1 MELGAFARLTRIEH
15 GIMLS
20 LAAAIGIIISLGAL
34 PSLQFLLL
42 AMLPPFFIELASFS
56 LNDLL
61 DVKSDRINKR
71 ADRPLVS
78 GNATRSEA
86 FDIAV
91 VGFLAG
97 NIVAYAI
104 SLDAFAITLAFSLLS
119 IAYNLRLK
127 DIALLGNAYIALTMA
142 LPFAYGSIIAAGTI
156 TDDIAFLASIAF
168 VVGLAREIM
177 KTVQDMEGDR
187 KARRAATLPMLLG
200 AKSSLRLSSLLYVA
214 AIALSAAPFFSPS
227 GAYYNNYAYALPI
240 ALTDALLLY
249 VALGC
254 FSRGAEFL
262 KAGRSISLL
271 ALGIGL
277 LGFLAGAIY

>member
-20 LAAAIGIIISLGAL
+20 LAAAIGIIVSLGAL

-78 GNATRSEA
+78 GDATRSEA

-97 NIVAYAI
+97 NVVAYAI

-119 IAYNLRLK
+119 IAYSMKLK

-142 LPFAYGSIIAAGTI
+142 IPFAYGSIIAAGTI
-156 TDDIAFLASIAF
+156 TGDIAFLASIAF

-177 KTVQDMEGDR
+177 KTVQDAEGDR
-187 KARRAATLPMLLG
+187 KARHAATLPMLIG
-200 AKSSLRLSSLLYVA
+200 SKSSLYLSSLLYIA
-214 AIALSAAPFFSPS
+214 AIALSCMPFASLQS
-227 GAYYNNYAYALPI
+227 TYHNNYAYALPI
-240 ALTDALLLY
+240 LLTDALLLY
-249 VALGC
+249 VAWAC
-254 FSRGAEFL
+254 ISRGVKFL